1 MGDRKETNFQTYLEY
16 SIVPICKKKK
26 NETSQKVSRNMS

>member
-16 SIVPICKKKK
+16 SIVPVCKK